1 MEPPSPARLYAAAAG
16 ALLLVLGVVG
26 FFYSASFGAPGD
38 VQAALGVL
46 RVNAW
51 LNLLYVAAGAL
62 GLLLAGNASRPYAL
76 AVGSL
81 LTILAIW
88 GFVLDPGE
96 SIAGFLPA
104 AGGNEALNLTIGL
117 LGLAAAG
124 GTPKASRPSR
134 GSKRTNAVHKE
145 PRNSEPRA
153 QAAGKGA

>member
-62 GLLLAGNASRPYAL
+62 GLLLAGNASRPFAL
-76 AVGSL
+76 AAGSL
-81 LTILAIW
+81 FTLLAIW

-96 SIAGFLPA
+96 AIAGFLPA

-117 LGLAAAG
+117 LGLAAAA
-124 GTPKASRPSR
+124 GTPK
-134 GSKRTNAVHKE
+134 SKRLE
-145 PRNSEPRA
+145 PRT